1 MKKLTFFKVAPNIL
15 FKTYLVELIGLQF
28 PSTKWWL
35 AVNSITPHIAF
46 GNGCWMGSNIH
57 HVPASQVNNNNFG
70 AGVNVIYFLT
80 VDNHAGEGT
89 RVDNQ
94 LCEYVGMDIR
104 QHGPRKHICSIG
116 CSREHPR
123 IAVVR
128 GSKVCYNIIEHKC
141 MMQARTVFFGSHKM
155 LHVRSHLRK
164 LRILC
169 TINITYSI
177 QEWIRSSVWI

>member
-1 MKKLTFFKVAPNIL
+1 M
-15 FKTYLVELIGLQF
+15 
-28 PSTKWWL
+28 
-35 AVNSITPHIAF
+35 NSITPHIAF

-57 HVPASQVNNNNFG
+57 HVPASQVNNNDFG

-80 VDNHAGEGT
+80 VDNHASEGT
-89 RVDNQ
+89 RVDNK

-128 GSKVCYNIIEHKC
+128 GSKVCFNIIEHKY
-141 MMQARTVFFGSHKM
+141 MMQARTVFFGS
-155 LHVRSHLRK
+155 
-164 LRILC
+164 
-169 TINITYSI
+169 
-177 QEWIRSSVWI
+177 QERTKCYISGVT